1 MGRHKRRVLSR
12 LVMEYLVD
20 LYGVN
25 PDIPI
30 PMVKV
35 LNSRGRPL
43 MGQYNPG
50 SNKIIVFYDKCGDVK
65 MFIRSMIHEYI
76 HYLQPMDKYPIFNLL
91 YGYWKNPQEVEARY
105 HEVVYS
111 HCWKK
116 IKIRL
121 YDR

>member
-1 MGRHKRRVLSR
+1 
-12 LVMEYLVD
+12 MEYLVD